1 MNVGAGPRQQ
11 RCYCRVAF
19 PGGKMQ
25 RCVTLSALVN
35 TQRTP
40 SWASNVTY
48 RGGNSGTKTTHKPI
62 SSMNVGPG
70 LHQ

>member
-25 RCVTLSALVN
+25 RCVTLSAL
-35 TQRTP
+35 R
-40 SWASNVTY
+40 ASNVTY